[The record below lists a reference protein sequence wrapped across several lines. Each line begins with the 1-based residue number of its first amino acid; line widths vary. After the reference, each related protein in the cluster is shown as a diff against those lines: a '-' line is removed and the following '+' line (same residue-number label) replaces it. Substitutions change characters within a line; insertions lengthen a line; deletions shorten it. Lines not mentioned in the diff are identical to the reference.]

1 MNIYTWPQNFFSS
14 SPTIIFPNNF
24 VVLKR
29 WKKKKDLDA
38 FFVSVLLRL
47 GKKKSLMRAVSRL
60 FCYTW
65 VGPLWSFAAHLSFSV
80 ISFQGEDSRHFGFAF
95 PRTQPS
101 LGNVPDSV
109 VVCVR
114 AKRKRNHTTLAKELR
129 EIKSWPD
136 LSWQTWRLKL
146 QSDIHVCTRQHSWDS
161 DPIPVDPTP
170 SSAGCVPLHTY
181 VRVRS
186 PTDGH
191 FDGVSTKVD

>member
-1 MNIYTWPQNFFSS
+1 M
-14 SPTIIFPNNF
+14 
-24 VVLKR
+24 
-29 WKKKKDLDA
+29 KKKRKTWALFLFRFSCGWEKRSRWCERSVGYSA
-38 FFVSVLLRL
+38 TRELAHCEVLLHTC
-47 GKKKSLMRAVSRL
+47 L
-60 FCYTW
+60 FR
-65 VGPLWSFAAHLSFSV
+65 SFLSKVKIPDISV
-80 ISFQGEDSRHFGFAF
+80 AF
-95 PRTQPS
+95 PHTQPS

-114 AKRKRNHTTLAKELR
+114 AKIKRNHTTLAKELK

-170 SSAGCVPLHTY
+170 SSAGCVPLH
-181 VRVRS
+181 VP